1 MLTGFG
7 TESGTDDE
15 EDDAT
20 NRQRTCGDL
29 PAVHGGRLRAE
40 GVFQDHDL
48 FLSLRE
54 GIRITGKP
62 ACVSCR

>member
-15 EDDAT
+15 EHDAT

-29 PAVHGGRLRAE
+29 PAVHGGRLGAE

-48 FLSLRE
+48 FLSLCE
-54 GIRITGKP
+54 GIGISRKP
-62 ACVSCR
+62 ARMGCR